1 MLRRNCDANFRT
13 TDNLV
18 TAFGW
23 LDDEI
28 LDKSSKKQINF
39 LLSQQFAKTR
49 SAA

>member
-1 MLRRNCDANFRT
+1 MLRSNCEANLLT

-28 LDKSSKKQINF
+28 LDKSSKKQVNF
-39 LLSQQFAKTR
+39 LLSQQFTKT
-49 SAA
+49 